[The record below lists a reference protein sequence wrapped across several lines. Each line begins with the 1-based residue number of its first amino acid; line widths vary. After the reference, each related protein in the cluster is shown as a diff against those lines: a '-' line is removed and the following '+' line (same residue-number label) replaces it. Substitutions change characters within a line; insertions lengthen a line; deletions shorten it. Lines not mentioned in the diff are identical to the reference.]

1 MKLILV
7 ATDFSAR
14 SDRAIRRA
22 GLLAREQGARLMLL
36 HVVDDDRPE
45 RLVAEEM
52 ATAQEL
58 LEKTAASVLSDALCE
73 VKVVLGD
80 PFEGIAK
87 TARESA
93 AELIVMGAH
102 RKQILRDIFIGTSI
116 ERVMRL
122 RIAPVLMVNA
132 EPSSTYERG
141 LVATD
146 LSEHSGHA
154 LQVAREL
161 GILPRTQVVVVH
173 AFDVFARGKLS
184 YAGVSTEKIESHAR
198 QMAVDARS
206 ELAGFIAALDAD
218 FKPTALRV
226 KEGRAAGV
234 IVDAADEAGA
244 DIVVVGTH
252 GRTGIAKFL
261 LGSVTE
267 EIMWRLERDILVV
280 PPQPKAA

>member
-1 MKLILV
+1 MKLILA

-45 RLVAEEM
+45 RLVVEEM

-58 LEKTAASVLSDALCE
+58 LEKTAASVLSDARCE
-73 VKVVLGD
+73 AKVVLGD

-132 EPSSTYERG
+132 EPSHRLRAWPGCNRSVRALG
-141 LVATD
+141 ACA
-146 LSEHSGHA
+146 SGCARIGNSSPHA
-154 LQVAREL
+154 GSGCSRIRCLRQEASCPMPASR
-161 GILPRTQVVVVH
+161 PR
-173 AFDVFARGKLS
+173 K
-184 YAGVSTEKIESHAR
+184 SH
-198 QMAVDARS
+198 
-206 ELAGFIAALDAD
+206 
-218 FKPTALRV
+218 PTLNR
-226 KEGRAAGV
+226 
-234 IVDAADEAGA
+234 
-244 DIVVVGTH
+244 
-252 GRTGIAKFL
+252 
-261 LGSVTE
+261 
-267 EIMWRLERDILVV
+267 WR
-280 PPQPKAA
+280 

>member
-1 MKLILV
+1 MKLILA

-22 GLLAREQGARLMLL
+22 ALLARAHDARLMLL

-58 LEKTAASVLSDALCE
+58 LQKTAESVLSDVQSEA
-73 VKVVLGD
+73 KVVLGD
-80 PFEGIAK
+80 PFEGVAK
-87 TARESA
+87 TTRESA
-93 AELIVMGAH
+93 ADLIVMGAH
-102 RKQILRDIFIGTSI
+102 RKQILRGIFIGTSV
-116 ERVMRL
+116 ERVMRM

-132 EPSSTYERG
+132 EPLSAYERG

-154 LQVAREL
+154 LQVARQL
-161 GILPRTQVVVVH
+161 RILPPARVVVVR

-184 YAGVSTEKIESHAR
+184 YAGVSTEKISSHVKE
-198 QMAVDARS
+198 MAAEARS

-218 FKPTALRV
+218 FKPEALRV

-234 IVDAADEAGA
+234 IVDTADETGA

-252 GRTGIAKFL
+252 GRSGIAKFL

-267 EIMWRLERDILVV
+267 EVMWRLERDILVV
-280 PPQPKAA
+280 PPRPKDA